1 MPENALTS
9 HEMSIIMTLQEQIFA
24 GKGDIKADTALINGK
39 IVNVN
44 TKEILKGDIAV
55 KDGIIVGIGDIS
67 DKIGDDTNTIDIT
80 GKFVSPGLI
89 DGHVHFESSM
99 LTLANFAMAAIRHG
113 TTGLVIDPHEIGN
126 VLGKNGVE
134 LVLSE
139 IEDLPSSVFVMI
151 PSCVPSS
158 DLETSGAIMDA
169 PTVTSLLYHDNV
181 IGLGEVMDF
190 PGVLG
195 ADPEKLDMIEEA
207 LVLGKRVDGHCPG
220 MTGSDLAGYLCAGI
234 SSDHESLTYGEAIE
248 KARMGMAVMLR
259 EGSAAKCL
267 SEFIPRLVDDGIDLG
282 NFFFVTDDRHPGDLI
297 RGYMDVLVRTAI
309 DLGISPI
316 DAISICT
323 INAAR
328 HYRIDHL
335 VGSVSIGRKAD
346 LVVLSDLE
354 GFVID
359 RVFVSGSSSADAAS
373 KPVYPVDVFDTVKL
387 GAIRPEDL
395 RIESG
400 TDTDTNV
407 EANIIV
413 AIPDEI
419 FTDWRV
425 DALRPEDGIL
435 KPDAGRDI
443 LSIAVI
449 ERHGKRGSIGK
460 GFVSGFGFEEGAFA
474 QTIAHDSH
482 NVIVTGANFEDMALC
497 VDEIRRL
504 HGGIVVAYDGEVVGS
519 LPLPFAGLLS
529 TGSIESVDARLRCLH
544 AVMREMG
551 CVLPSPFMTQSFLAL
566 PVIPRLKIT
575 DLGLVDVEK
584 HEIVDVIRG

>member
-1 MPENALTS
+1 
-9 HEMSIIMTLQEQIFA
+9 MSLQERIFA
-24 GKGDIKADTALINGK
+24 GKGDIKADIALTRGK

-44 TKEILKGDIAV
+44 MKEILKGDIAV

-67 DKIGDDTNTIDIT
+67 DKIGDDTNVIDIT

-99 LTLANFAMAAIRHG
+99 LTLAHFAMAAIRHG

-126 VLGKNGVE
+126 VLGKEGVE

-139 IEDLPSSVFVMI
+139 IEDIPSSVFVMI

-158 DLETSGAIMDA
+158 DLETSGAVMDA
-169 PTVTSLLYHDNV
+169 PTVSSLMYNDHV

-234 SSDHESLTYGEAIE
+234 SSDHESLTYEETIE

-267 SEFIPRLVDDGIDLG
+267 HEFIPRLVGDGIDLG

-297 RGYMDVLVRTAI
+297 RGYMDVIVRTAI
-309 DLGISPI
+309 DLGIPPI

-359 RVFVSGSSSADAAS
+359 KVFVSGSTSADAAS
-373 KPVYPVDVFDTVKL
+373 NPVYPAEVFDTVKL
-387 GAIRPEDL
+387 GAIRAEDL
-395 RIESG
+395 RIERGTGAG
-400 TDTDTNV
+400 TDMDTDADV

-413 AIPDEI
+413 AIPDAL
-419 FTDWRV
+419 FTDWGIKT
-425 DALRPEDGIL
+425 LRPEDGIL
-435 KPDAGRDI
+435 KPDASRDI

-449 ERHGKRGSIGK
+449 ERYGKRGSIGR
-460 GFVSGFGFEEGAFA
+460 GFVSGFGFDGGAFA

-504 HGGIVVAYDGEVVGS
+504 HGGIVVAYDGEIVGS

-529 TGSIESVDARLRCLH
+529 AGSIESVDAKLRCLH
-544 AVMREMG
+544 AMMGEMG

-575 DLGLVDVEK
+575 DFGLVDVEK
-584 HEIVDVIRG
+584 HELVDVVRG

>member
-1 MPENALTS
+1 
-9 HEMSIIMTLQEQIFA
+9 MSLQERIFA
-24 GKGDIKADTALINGK
+24 GKGDIKADLALTGGR

-55 KDGIIVGIGDIS
+55 KDGIIIGIGDIS

-99 LTLANFAMAAIRHG
+99 LTLSHFAMAAIKHG

-126 VLGKNGVE
+126 VLGKEGVE

-139 IEDLPSSVFVMI
+139 IEDIPSSVFVMI

-158 DLETSGAIMDA
+158 DLETSGAVMDA
-169 PTVTSLLYHDNV
+169 PTVSSLLYNDHV

-190 PGVLG
+190 PGVLN

-220 MTGSDLAGYLCAGI
+220 MVGSDLAGYLCAGI
-234 SSDHESLTYGEAIE
+234 SSDHESLTYEETIE
-248 KARMGMAVMLR
+248 KARMGMAAMLR

-267 SEFIPRLVDDGIDLG
+267 HEFIPRLVGDGIDLG

-309 DLGISPI
+309 DLGIPPI

-346 LVVLSDLE
+346 LVILSDLE
-354 GFVID
+354 RFMID
-359 RVFVSGSSSADAAS
+359 KVFVSGSKSADSAP
-373 KPVYPVDVFDTVKL
+373 KPVYPAEVFDTVKL
-387 GAIRPEDL
+387 GAICAEDL
-395 RIESG
+395 RIERGTGAG
-400 TDTDTNV
+400 TDMDTDADV

-413 AIPDEI
+413 AIPDAL
-419 FTDWRV
+419 FTDWGIKT
-425 DALRPEDGIL
+425 LRSEDSIL
-435 KPDAGRDI
+435 KPDADRDI

-460 GFVSGFGFEEGAFA
+460 GFVSGFGFDGGAFA

-497 VDEIRRL
+497 VNEIRRL
-504 HGGIVVAYDGEVVGS
+504 HGGIVVAYDGEIMGS

-529 TGSIESVDARLRCLH
+529 PGSIESVDAKLRCLH
-544 AVMREMG
+544 AVMGEMG
-551 CVLPSPFMTQSFLAL
+551 CMLPSPFMTQSFLAL

-584 HEIVDVIRG
+584 HELVDVVRG